1 MKASSDWNWS
11 ALILIVLLLMITSC
25 CVGTWFGGLVG
36 FSMGKGIT
44 FQRSAPIPEPEF
56 MPSVPE
62 WPETPEIPEVPE
74 LPEFPDDFWE
84 EDARPWLGV
93 AFRMV
98 DEGAL
103 VVVIVPDSP
112 AEDIGLYVGDI
123 ITEVNGRRVTA
134 TVPLDEH
141 ILRYEPGDRITLT
154 LLRDGREHKVDV
166 RLGTRPAESQPEPM
180 WDG

>member
-1 MKASSDWNWS
+1 MKESTGWKWATLV
-11 ALILIVLLLMITSC
+11 LIALLLISISC
-25 CVGTWFGGLVG
+25 CTGAWFGWLVG
-36 FSMGKGIT
+36 FKMGERAAEI
-44 FQRSAPIPEPEF
+44 SPPEF
-56 MPSVPE
+56 APPVPE
-62 WPETPEIPEVPE
+62 WPETPGIPEVPE
-74 LPEFPDDFWE
+74 PPEFPDDFWE

-103 VVVIVPDSP
+103 VMMVVPDSP
-112 AEDIGLYVGDI
+112 AEDAGLRMEDI
-123 ITEVNGRRVTA
+123 ITQVDGRRVTA
-134 TVPLDEH
+134 AAPLDEH

-154 LLRDGREHKVDV
+154 LLRDDREHEVDV